1 LGVTAIRRDL
11 FFGCH
16 DCSSFSN
23 SFVL

>member
-16 DCSSFSN
+16 DYSSFSN
-23 SFVL
+23 CVVL